1 MLIDSERG
9 KNMRIYDQNIWGNFS
24 AEGQYVANRNR
35 LNNAEQL
42 KAKEFLVLN
51 TEKSRAS
58 SDHLPLIFDFELI

>member
-1 MLIDSERG
+1 M
-9 KNMRIYDQNIWGNFS
+9 
-24 AEGQYVANRNR
+24 EGQYVANRNR

-42 KAKEFLVLN
+42 KAKEFLVMN

>member
-1 MLIDSERG
+1 MILREAKICEYTT
-9 KNMRIYDQNIWGNFS
+9 KIYGGNFS
-24 AEGQYVANRNR
+24 AAGQYVANRNR
-35 LNNAEQL
+35 LNKAEQL